1 MKNMTADQAQRILEY
16 MGRIDHAL
24 ISIQNLAPAMEALT
38 VDARTNNARAR
49 DILLS
54 VALADI
60 GVETVA
66 P

>member
-1 MKNMTADQAQRILEY
+1 MKTMTADQVQRILAY
-16 MGRIDHAL
+16 MGSIDHAL
-24 ISIQNLAPAMEALT
+24 ISIQNLVPAMEALT

-49 DILLS
+49 QILLS
-54 VALADI
+54 AALSDI

>member
-1 MKNMTADQAQRILEY
+1 MQTMTADQAQRILAY
-16 MGRIDHAL
+16 MGSIDHAL
-24 ISIQNLAPAMEALT
+24 LSIQNLVPAMEALT

-49 DILLS
+49 GILLS
-54 VALADI
+54 VALSDI

>member
-1 MKNMTADQAQRILEY
+1 MKTMTANQAQRILEY
-16 MGRIDHAL
+16 MARIDHAL
-24 ISIQNLAPAMEALT
+24 ISIQYLVPAMEALT

-49 DILLS
+49 DILLG

-60 GVETVA
+60 GVEAVA